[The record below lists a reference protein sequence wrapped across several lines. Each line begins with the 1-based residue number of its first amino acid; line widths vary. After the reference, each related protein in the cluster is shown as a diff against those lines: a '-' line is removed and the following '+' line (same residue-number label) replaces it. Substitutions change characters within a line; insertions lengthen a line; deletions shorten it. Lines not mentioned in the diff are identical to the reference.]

1 MPWHT
6 LQEMINKNYYC
17 KGDLPFMYSCVFWC
31 EFILALVKKLI
42 YITHSY
48 RESGTPVLGEAILDL
63 VKKKSAS

>member
-1 MPWHT
+1 M
-6 LQEMINKNYYC
+6 N

-31 EFILALVKKLI
+31 EFILALLKKLI

-63 VKKKSAS
+63 VKKKSPS